1 MAWLK
6 FTFMV
11 IRSRLLIHITK
22 VEKSS
27 DVKPCCMDLV
37 KQGYFKTFGS
47 NIQKRIWISLVEE
60 FLKITDFSTYALQRD
75 WVYSLAAPTL

>member
-27 DVKPCCMDLV
+27 DVKPSCMDLV
-37 KQGYFKTFGS
+37 KQGYFETFGG
-47 NIQKRIWISLVEE
+47 NVQKRIWISLVE
-60 FLKITDFSTYALQRD
+60 
-75 WVYSLAAPTL
+75 